1 MKTGKTITVIGAGPT
16 GSLLS
21 SKLAENNFNIITI
34 EEHRRVG
41 QPDHCAGLV
50 SSKIK
55 KIYKIKQKML
65 LNKIKGAI
73 VRFGEDSFRLY
84 RKKDEAYVLNRM
96 LFDEYQADYALKKG
110 AEIILGAKITHIKK
124 TNTGFKIY
132 TRPTLK
138 IEKSEIVVNAGGVKG
153 LLKFNNS
160 EPYSGLR
167 PALQYE
173 VTKIQNIEKDFVELY
188 FNSHLT
194 PGFFSWII
202 PLDEETARVGL
213 ASSKIGLK
221 TRLDYFIKKL
231 KFNKERF
238 KKSKI
243 LKIKPGIVLTGGPVK
258 KLTENNLINIGDAGG
273 IVKPTTG
280 GGLITGGYSA
290 LIAFKSIT
298 MYYKN
303 EFEKINYLDEYQ
315 RMLNNQLGFEFK
327 IMKFTRMILDN
338 LNNKQLN
345 QLFSEIKNTQILE
358 NLMKYGDMDF
368 QSKSLIS
375 IFKTKNIYKI
385 IPIIGFGL
393 IRSYMF
399 S

>member
-96 LFDEYQADYALKKG
+96 LFDEYQADYASKKG

-173 VTKIQNIEKDFVELY
+173 KTKIQNIEKDFVELY

-202 PLDEETARVGL
+202 PLDEETARV
-213 ASSKIGLK
+213 
-221 TRLDYFIKKL
+221 
-231 KFNKERF
+231 
-238 KKSKI
+238 
-243 LKIKPGIVLTGGPVK
+243 
-258 KLTENNLINIGDAGG
+258 
-273 IVKPTTG
+273 
-280 GGLITGGYSA
+280 
-290 LIAFKSIT
+290 
-298 MYYKN
+298 
-303 EFEKINYLDEYQ
+303 
-315 RMLNNQLGFEFK
+315 
-327 IMKFTRMILDN
+327 
-338 LNNKQLN
+338 
-345 QLFSEIKNTQILE
+345 
-358 NLMKYGDMDF
+358 
-368 QSKSLIS
+368 
-375 IFKTKNIYKI
+375 
-385 IPIIGFGL
+385 
-393 IRSYMF
+393 
-399 S
+399 